1 MLAEAR
7 DERVLKTEGF
17 ADASKVRLT
26 WGFKERVGLGLEEK
40 GGGLGLLF
48 QKFPAEAGSL
58 LGCLQGQQMSA
69 FSTGRGRHINGLN
82 RREPAIQERG
92 CPSASQRW
100 GLLGPLDLFTAEVQ
114 SGLNQWKA
122 CPV

>member
-26 WGFKERVGLGLEEK
+26 WGFKERVGLGLAEK

-92 CPSASQRW
+92 CPSASQRSA
-100 GLLGPLDLFTAEVQ
+100 PLHSVQ
-114 SGLNQWKA
+114 SLSHAQLFATLTLVRSK
-122 CPV
+122 